1 MQDVKA
7 TLIWLL
13 LMSMTFMVF
22 MLAQN
27 GVGQKT
33 LVLIMLLTAWFKG
46 QLIIDHFMGLR
57 RVAVLWRMI
66 ISIWLVFILSVILSV
81 YIWGN

>member
-81 YIWGN
+81 YIWGS

>member
-7 TLIWLL
+7 TLVWLL
-13 LMSMTFMVF
+13 LMSMTFMMF
-22 MLAQN
+22 ILAQN

-33 LVLIMLLTAWFKG
+33 LVIIMLLTAWFKG

-81 YIWGN
+81 YIWGS